1 MTSSPPTTQPA
12 NNPNSSLTPTQ
23 IKGITNTTKIE
34 AKKENQQKGLMAKPT
49 KKTTPEPTQT
59 DEQKGKSQA
68 VNIAMQQIEK
78 QFGKGSI
85 MKMGESLKHMG
96 QVPVVST
103 GSLALNLALGIGGFP
118 KGRIVEIYGPE
129 ASGKTTICL
138 HCIAEVQKEGGT
150 AAFVDVEHALDP
162 ARAEKIGVNLDN
174 LLISQPDYGEQALEI
189 AETLIRSGGVDLV
202 VIDSVAALVPKSEIE
217 GDMGDAQMGVQA
229 RLMSQAMRKLTAA
242 ISKTNTLV
250 IFTNQIRHKIG
261 VMFGSP
267 ETTTGGNAL
276 KFYASQRVDIRKVGN
291 IQDGDLIV
299 GSRHR
304 VKVKKNKLAPP
315 FRVAEFDMDENG
327 VSRVGDVVDIGSQH
341 GIIEKAGSFYK
352 YKGEV
357 LAQGREATKQYLVD
371 NAPVMKEIE
380 KAIWKQIKEENGI

>member
-1 MTSSPPTTQPA
+1 
-12 NNPNSSLTPTQ
+12 
-23 IKGITNTTKIE
+23 
-34 AKKENQQKGLMAKPT
+34 MAR
-49 KKTTPEPTQT
+49 KKTTTKPEPEKK
-59 DEQKGKSQA
+59 DNAKLQA

-78 QFGKGSI
+78 EFGKGSI
-85 MKMGESLKHMG
+85 MKMGESLKNMASI
-96 QVPVVST
+96 PTISS
-103 GSLALNLALGIGGFP
+103 GSLALNLALGVGGFP

-138 HCIAEVQKEGGT
+138 HAIAAVQKTGGV

-162 ARAEKIGVNLDN
+162 VRAQKIGVNLDD
-174 LLISQPDYGEQALEI
+174 LIISQPDYGEQALEI
-189 AETLIRSGGVDLV
+189 AETLIRSGGVDIV

-217 GDMGDAQMGVQA
+217 GEMGDAQMGTQA

-242 ISKTNTLV
+242 INKTKTLV

-276 KFYASQRVDIRKVGN
+276 KFYASQRLDIRKIGN
-291 IQDGDLIV
+291 IQEGDQIV

-315 FRVAEFDMDENG
+315 FQVAEFDMDENG
-327 VSRVGDVVDIGSQH
+327 ISMTGDVVDIGVQENV
-341 GIIEKAGSFYK
+341 IEKAGSFYK
-352 YKGEV
+352 YNGDV
-357 LAQGREATKQYLVD
+357 IAQGREATKKHFEE
-371 NAPVMKEIE
+371 NADFLKKIQKEIWE
-380 KAIWKQIKEENGI
+380 SIKDKNSLSQK